1 MNALKN
7 NVNFHCILTKLFDF
21 WGKFN
26 CILVPPC
33 QTEISSAIFHPNS
46 FFGIIG
52 DAKYNIMYFQ
62 PQFPIQ
68 SKNIKYNTQNA
79 GFLKFQVVLK
89 SNIDMPQ
96 QLFLDSLRSLGFDLL
111 NTNIFFENDYFENFA
126 FRMTANGYMIYF
138 NGIYIAKM
146 HYVQNIGC
154 CDFNLVPLYISYDL
168 DKILMLLQGENDIWS
183 ISWNGCDDA
192 NKILYRDVMFETDR
206 DNCKFISNDTTNEI
220 IFNEFENC
228 KNIALKL
235 LDSNTVISAYIFIL
249 KAKYCLDIL
258 NFRNY
263 ITFNNRINYNTI
275 LRDLIDRCCKEYIKN
290 KQVVE

>member
-1 MNALKN
+1 
-7 NVNFHCILTKLFDF
+7 
-21 WGKFN
+21 
-26 CILVPPC
+26 
-33 QTEISSAIFHPNS
+33 
-46 FFGIIG
+46 
-52 DAKYNIMYFQ
+52 
-62 PQFPIQ
+62 
-68 SKNIKYNTQNA
+68 
-79 GFLKFQVVLK
+79 
-89 SNIDMPQ
+89 
-96 QLFLDSLRSLGFDLL
+96 
-111 NTNIFFENDYFENFA
+111 
-126 FRMTANGYMIYF
+126 
-138 NGIYIAKM
+138 M

-249 KAKYCLDIL
+249 KAKFLK
-258 NFRNY
+258 NFVFS
-263 ITFNNRINYNTI
+263 T
-275 LRDLIDRCCKEYIKN
+275 
-290 KQVVE
+290 